1 MNQRARSV
9 ASGLVQFLALEVI
22 ISYLQLILAEETCPH
37 DRYEVMIAQLLCCLL
52 IQTFEVSWHHL
63 KMRFESDLLMEP
75 LRFSLDYW
83 LVVTVD
89 VEETVLLSDPDLV
102 AGALQP

>member
-1 MNQRARSV
+1 
-9 ASGLVQFLALEVI
+9 
-22 ISYLQLILAEETCPH
+22 
-37 DRYEVMIAQLLCCLL
+37 
-52 IQTFEVSWHHL
+52 
-63 KMRFESDLLMEP
+63 MRFESDLLMEP